1 VHDGLPQSV
10 YSAAGFTLLELMLV
24 IALIGLIGALGLAW
38 LGGDSSR
45 LFEARLAQLQQRFQL
60 AAEQALHRG
69 QVIGWRFDGG
79 GYRFERLLPD
89 TSGAVLQWVP
99 LGRQGPGDS
108 ANWPPELQLM
118 STSVAPLGNAKSGM
132 ALPLRIWLPD
142 GEIAGEPLHWR
153 WPDGQLRIALQPQ
166 AAP

>member
-1 VHDGLPQSV
+1 M
-10 YSAAGFTLLELMLV
+10 AGFTLLELMLV

-89 TSGAVLQWVP
+89 ASGAVLQWVP

-108 ANWPPELQLM
+108 ADWPPELQLL
-118 STSVAPLGNAKSGM
+118 SASGKPVAGSASKPLANAKAGT
-132 ALPLRIWLPD
+132 ALPQRIWLPD